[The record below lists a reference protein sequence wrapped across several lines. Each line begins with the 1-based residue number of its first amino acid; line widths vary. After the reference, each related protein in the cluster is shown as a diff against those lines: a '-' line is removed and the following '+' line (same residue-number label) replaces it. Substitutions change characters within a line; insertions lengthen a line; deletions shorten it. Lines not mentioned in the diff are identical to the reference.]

1 MKLCGRKRQLAGII
15 LLCCISAAQSA
26 SAGNLTL
33 NARWNYSRSDAE
45 DSDNFRQIYQANYTG
60 KASITDLIHM
70 RGGLR
75 YTRDIP
81 DSGGTKDF
89 LTPSFTLL
97 NSNDIYAF
105 SLNGLY
111 NMARNSEGVDR
122 DNWNWNSALASNWLD
137 TVWPFLRVSFGQVGE
152 KTDDNAVNTLR
163 TSSGATADWAYLQ
176 WLRLIYNF
184 SWSES
189 ENKNTDAQITQ
200 TSHYG
205 KLSLTKSFY
214 ANRLN
219 FSFDQTYQETDQES
233 RVPVGDDG
241 FALVPVTISQA
252 MYEETDDP
260 LTGPLTNDAFF
271 LLTDSDQPPQTLT
284 IDPLNDPMNIGL
296 KLDFRVVDVVYLSTL
311 EEISSYANDFKW
323 DVYSSSNGVDWE
335 LIEADTAYVYDDFE
349 QRFEFAANGQLSHRY
364 LKFVADTSL
373 LLPNQVTEIEA
384 VDAFRKMAGD
394 GDIVTEETRSKNY
407 RTLFNVGY
415 RMLANLRFFYN
426 FSFDRAEDNDEN
438 TNDQINNSGG
448 FNWSPHQY
456 FSTRFNVNDFR
467 IRQTDRPEEITR
479 NYTLSLG
486 SQPLDTL
493 SLNFTFRRAEQYE
506 DDERLRASHRFSIF
520 SSAQLY
526 EDLLA
531 TLTLDYTTIEEG
543 DGNDSWGA
551 DLRLTAQLTPT
562 LLFEM
567 RPAYREN
574 IDQGTENYGS
584 DFVMNW
590 RISELMF
597 LNGSA
602 RIWWFENET
611 QKNLDLTYGIAP
623 NSRNRFTF
631 NYSYFESDDVTG
643 QSLRSSWNW
652 IINRAFNFSLN
663 HLYNINDVEDNS
675 WSINAQ
681 LKYQFNNLSR

>member
-1 MKLCGRKRQLAGII
+1 MEHCGRKKQLAAII
-15 LLCCISAAQSA
+15 LLCCISAAHSA

-33 NARWNYSRSDAE
+33 NARWNYSRSDVE
-45 DSDNFRQIYQANYTG
+45 DSDDFRQIYQANYTG
-60 KASITDLIHM
+60 RASITDLIHT

-75 YTRDIP
+75 YTMDIS
-81 DSGGTKDF
+81 DSGARKEF

-97 NSNDIYAF
+97 NTNDIYAF

-111 NMARNSEGVDR
+111 NIARNSEGVDR

-137 TVWPFLRVSFGQVGE
+137 TVWPYLRVYFGQVGQ
-152 KTDDNAVNTLR
+152 KTDNDLVNTLR
-163 TSSGATADWAYLQ
+163 TNSGATADWAYLQ
-176 WLRLIYNF
+176 WLRLTYNF

-189 ENKNTDAQITQ
+189 ENKISDAQITQ

-205 KLSLTKSFY
+205 KLSLTKSLY

-233 RVPVGDDG
+233 SVPVGDDG

-252 MYEETDDP
+252 LYEETDDP
-260 LTGPLTNDAFF
+260 LVGPLTNDAFF
-271 LLTDSDQPPQTLT
+271 LLTDSDQPPETLA

-296 KLDFRVVDVVYLSTL
+296 KLDFRMVDLVYLSTL
-311 EEISSYANDFKW
+311 EDISSYANDFSW

-335 LIEADTAYVYDDFE
+335 LIEADTAFVYDDFE
-349 QRFEFAANGQLSHRY
+349 QRFEFTAMQELSHRY
-364 LKFVADTSL
+364 LKFVAGTGL
-373 LLPNQVTEIEA
+373 LLPNQVTEIES
-384 VDAFRKMAGD
+384 VEAFRKVAGD
-394 GDIVTEETRSKNY
+394 DVVTEESSSKNY

-415 RMLANLRFFYN
+415 NMLAHLRLFYN
-426 FSFDRAEDNDEN
+426 FSFDRAEDNNEN

-448 FNWSPHQY
+448 LNWNPHQY
-456 FSTRFNVNDFR
+456 FSARISVNDFR
-467 IRQTDRPEEITR
+467 TRQTQRPEEISR

-493 SLNFTFRRAEQYE
+493 NLNFTFRRAEQYV
-506 DDERLRASHRFSIF
+506 DDDRIRTSHRYSIY

-531 TLTLDYTTIEEG
+531 TLILDYTTIEEG
-543 DGNDSWGA
+543 DGDDSWGA

-567 RPAYREN
+567 RPAYRKN
-574 IDQGTENYGS
+574 IDQDKENYGS

-590 RISELMF
+590 RISEFMF

-631 NYSYFESDDVTG
+631 NYSYFDSDDTTG
-643 QSLRSSWNW
+643 QSLRSAWNW
-652 IINRAFNFSLN
+652 IINRAFSFSLN
-663 HLYNINDVEDNS
+663 HLYNINDEADNT